1 MKNSFW
7 FLVFGF
13 WFCAAVPFRVRVREG
28 VWNLLVPSLRGT
40 KQSVSSLVRTI
51 DIIGWRGRQPWIVSV
66 RWSSAVSAFR
76 RIRVSEGCNA
86 FLLSSMFLLLTSIA
100 SAQFSINGTVHD
112 ASLNKPL
119 PNANV
124 IIENSFTSTV
134 TNSEGKFELKNL
146 KQVNYQIRI
155 SYLGYDSYQQKISLN
170 ENVTLTI
177 LLSRKAI
184 LQDEV
189 AVSATKADANS
200 AMTFTELNKDEIKKN
215 NFGQDIPYLL
225 QLQPSTVATSDAG
238 TGVGYT
244 GLRIRGSDA
253 SRINVTVNGI
263 PLNDAESQQLYWV
276 DMPDL
281 ASSTDNI
288 QVQRGVGTST
298 NGAGAF
304 GGSINI
310 TTDKTSVEP
319 FGEVNLSGGSFN
331 TFKRNFIAGTGLIKN
346 KFAFEGR
353 LSQITSNGYVDRAT
367 ADMSSYFLTGTYFGR
382 KNFLRF
388 NLISG
393 KEKTYQAWNG
403 VPESRINNDS
413 AGMMAFIDRNYLD
426 EEDAAN
432 LLNSGRIYNSFTY
445 DNQTD
450 NYEQKHYQLFYS
462 QQINN
467 NVDANIA
474 LHLTHGEGYYEEY
487 KKGADYNDY
496 NMITPIINSDTIFS
510 TDLIRRKW
518 LNNDFYGTTFSLNYD
533 TRKKLRATFGGA
545 WNQYDGAHYGQV
557 IWAQYAGDNKINHE
571 YYNDDALKS
580 DFNIYAKATYNFT
593 DKWIAFADVQYR
605 NVNYKFQGF
614 DADLKSVPERDVLI
628 FFNPKAG
635 ITFKPDN
642 KQTGY
647 ISFSVGNHEPSRDDY
662 VNSSITS
669 RPKAET
675 LYDLESGYRYSD
687 KNFTTG
693 FNYYLMM
700 YKNQLVLTGKINDVG
715 EYTRTNID
723 NSFREGVE
731 IDAAYHLLNY
741 LQLKANATFSHAKI
755 KLFNEYVDD
764 YDNGG
769 QQVIEHKDADIAF
782 SPNLIANG
790 IVSYQPIK
798 NLSADFIFQHVDN
811 QYLDNTSNN
820 SRILKAYSTCGLHFS
835 YAINKS
841 DENKKPLI
849 EFGLQVNNLLNEKY
863 ESNGYTYSYYY
874 GGETTTENF
883 YFPQAGTNFL
893 GSLRVRF

>member
-1 MKNSFW
+1 MENSLKFKVCG
-7 FLVFGF
+7 L
-13 WFCAAVPFRVRVREG
+13 R
-28 VWNLLVPSLRGT
+28 LLHTSKSSLRGT
-40 KQSVSSLVRTI
+40 KQSFISLA
-51 DIIGWRGRQPWIVSV
+51 IV
-66 RWSSAVSAFR
+66 F
-76 RIRVSEGCNA
+76 
-86 FLLSSMFLLLTSIA
+86 FLPITVFSQLT
-100 SAQFSINGTVHD
+100 INGTVSD
-112 ASLNKPL
+112 GSLNKPL
-119 PNANV
+119 PNATV
-124 IIENSFTSTV
+124 VIENTYTATV

-146 KQVNYQIRI
+146 KEGNYQIRI
-155 SYLGYDSYQQKISLN
+155 SYLGYETNVQKITLN
-170 ENVTLTI
+170 RNVTINVSLI
-177 LLSRKAI
+177 RKSI

-189 AVSATKADANS
+189 SVSATKAEANS
-200 AMTFTELNKDEIKKN
+200 AMTFTELNKEEIAKS

-276 DMPDL
+276 DLPDL

-319 FGEVNLSGGSFN
+319 FGEMVLSGGSFN

-353 LSQITSNGYVDRAT
+353 LSQITSDGYVDRAS
-367 ADMSSYFLTGTYFGR
+367 ADLTSYFLTGTYFG
-382 KNFLRF
+382 KNNFLRF

-432 LLNSGRIYNSFTY
+432 LLNSGRAYNYFTY
-445 DNQTD
+445 ENQTD
-450 NYEQKHYQLFYS
+450 NYQQKHYQLFYS
-462 QQINN
+462 QQMNN
-467 NVDANIA
+467 NLDANVA
-474 LHLTHGEGYYEEY
+474 FHFTHGEGYYEEY
-487 KKGADYNDY
+487 KKDADYAEY
-496 NMITPIINSDTIFS
+496 NMSYPVVGSDTVFS
-510 TDLIRRKW
+510 TDLIRQKW
-518 LNNDFYGTTFSLNYD
+518 LDNDFYGTTFSLNYD
-533 TRKKLRATFGGA
+533 SRKALRLTFGGA
-545 WNQYDGAHYGQV
+545 WNQYDGLHYGKV
-557 IWAQYAGDNKINHE
+557 IWAQYSGNNKINYE
-571 YYNDDALKS
+571 YYNDNALKT
-580 DFNIYAKATYNFT
+580 DFNIYTKATYSFNE
-593 DKWIAFADVQYR
+593 KWIAFGDVQYR

-614 DADLKSVPERDVLI
+614 DAALISVPERDMLS

-647 ISFSVGNHEPSRDDY
+647 VSFSVGNHEPSRDDY
-662 VNSSITS
+662 VNSSTAS
-669 RPKAET
+669 RPKHET
-675 LYDLESGYRYSD
+675 LYDIESGYRYS
-687 KNFTTG
+687 NRNLNAG
-693 FNYYLMM
+693 FNYYLMW

-723 NSFREGVE
+723 NSVREGVE
-731 IDAAYHLLNY
+731 LDIAYRIFKNLEI
-741 LQLKANATFSHAKI
+741 KANATISQTNI
-755 KLFNEYVDD
+755 KLFEEYMDD

-769 QQVIEHKDADIAF
+769 QRLIEHKDADIAF
-782 SPNLIANG
+782 SPKYVGNG
-790 IVSYQPIK
+790 ILSYQPIA
-798 NLSADFIFQHVDN
+798 NLSADFIYQYVCS
-811 QYLDNTSNN
+811 QYLDNTEND
-820 SRILKAYSTCGLHFS
+820 SRKLNAYSICNLRFNYS
-835 YAINKS
+835 IKNNES
-841 DENKKPLI
+841 QLPLI
-849 EFGLQVNNLLNEKY
+849 ELGLQINNLFSEKY
-863 ESNGYTYSYYY
+863 ESNGYTYSYLYS
-874 GGETTTENF
+874 GKTTTENF
-883 YFPQAGTNFL
+883 YFPQAGINFL